1 MLETE
6 ALAGSAEGEGFVAR
20 TVVGHHSL
28 NLDAQAGI
36 VSDSHLEEGD
46 SASLFLVLHDL
57 AERDP
62 GGIVDADM
70 DKLPSDSFA
79 ARAQIALASTIAGD
93 AMADPIELPE
103 LFDVDV
109 DQFTRTL
116 PLVAP
121 HRLGRLQGRQLV

>member
-1 MLETE
+1 VGASVSPLAQTCLNETLGLAVGLRRVRLGADMLETE

-93 AMADPIELPE
+93 AMADP
-103 LFDVDV
+103 
-109 DQFTRTL
+109 
-116 PLVAP
+116 
-121 HRLGRLQGRQLV
+121 